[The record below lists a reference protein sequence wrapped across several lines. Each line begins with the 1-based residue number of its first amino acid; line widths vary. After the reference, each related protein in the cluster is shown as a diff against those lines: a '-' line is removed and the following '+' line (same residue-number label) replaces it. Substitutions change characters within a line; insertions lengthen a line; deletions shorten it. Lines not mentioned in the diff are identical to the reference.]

1 MFGKIVRYNIE
12 RRMMQTTWVE
22 ITSVISVKKDV

>member
-12 RRMMQTTWVE
+12 RRMMQITWVE
-22 ITSVISVKKDV
+22 IISVISVKKDA